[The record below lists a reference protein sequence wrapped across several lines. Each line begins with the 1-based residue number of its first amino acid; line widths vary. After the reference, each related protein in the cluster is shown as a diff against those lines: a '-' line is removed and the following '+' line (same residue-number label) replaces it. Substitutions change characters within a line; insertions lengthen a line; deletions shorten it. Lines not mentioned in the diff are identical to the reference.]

1 MKKDAPKVGE
11 KIEAAVEEL
20 EIEAKKVGRKVGG
33 EVKEIATEIK
43 DGTFPWLKLAVVG
56 LVALVAFRIY
66 RAEAAKN

>member
-1 MKKDAPKVGE
+1 M
-11 KIEAAVEEL
+11 EEL

-66 RAEAAKN
+66 RAEAVKN